1 MSLDPRALPTT
12 ALDFVAERHL
22 ATLTT
27 LRADGSPHVTPVGF
41 TGDGERCVA
50 RVITSGTSTKAR
62 NVARGGRAALRQ
74 VEGWRWLTLEGPAR
88 LLDDPDTVH
97 DAEQRYAARYRV
109 PCPNPRRVVIEIVVD
124 RALGLLNRPT
134 PRPR

>member
-1 MSLDPRALPTT
+1 MSIDPHALPTT
-12 ALDFVAERHL
+12 ALDFVRGRHL

-27 LRADGSPHVTPVGF
+27 LRADGGPHVTPVGF
-41 TGDGERCVA
+41 TWDDDRCVA
-50 RVITSGTSTKAR
+50 RVITSGTSAKAR
-62 NVARGGRAALRQ
+62 HARSGRRAALCQ

-88 LLDDPDTVH
+88 VLDDPDTVH